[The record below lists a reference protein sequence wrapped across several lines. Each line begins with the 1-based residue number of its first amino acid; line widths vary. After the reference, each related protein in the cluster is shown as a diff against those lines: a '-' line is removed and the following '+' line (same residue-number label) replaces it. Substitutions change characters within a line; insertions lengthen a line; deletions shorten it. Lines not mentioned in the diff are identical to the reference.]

1 MPRLNRRGAARGAF
15 QTMISILKFTAAAAV
30 AAAFRSS
37 ASAFPYT
44 QPQFG
49 EPVLGDSPTK
59 SKPTNGVPG
68 HGKGVKKQKAK
79 R

>member
-1 MPRLNRRGAARGAF
+1 
-15 QTMISILKFTAAAAV
+15 MISILKFTAAAAV

-59 SKPTNGVPG
+59 SKPGVPG